1 VVKVPFRR
9 PCHVKLCLVKMKTGS
24 NMSLIGCERD
34 VLRMFCTVVQI
45 GAGNEVFSFQLTV

>member
-1 VVKVPFRR
+1 
-9 PCHVKLCLVKMKTGS
+9 MKTGS